1 MCCHVDESS
10 QVLIT
15 LLSDSVNNEHFW
27 LCLSIV
33 SIAITYASV
42 RNYTY
47 DNKGKPVGCY
57 GRFSE
62 YCSKFYKLLSSEFHV
77 SFKSWSCCILYSQR
91 CLDQLLALHRAIN
104 ESGMMPNTKHF
115 GVVTVTRSVDLL
127 CIDSVNSCRKKQPRL
142 PQPKLNTNW
151 YQERPTRCY
160 TMIYWTY
167 NSLNVFRA
175 PLCTSSGA
183 CDYTDIHNMWHISLV
198 MHNLQPRTTPTTSI
212 TKVTCHMLWTS
223 V

>member
-1 MCCHVDESS
+1 MFIVAVCNFKQNFRAYKTHNLSLFVKGTIRESNICCHVDESS
-10 QVLIT
+10 QVLIIT

-27 LCLSIV
+27 LCLSII

-77 SFKSWSCCILYSQR
+77 SFKSWSCCILYSQC
-91 CLDQLLALHRAIN
+91 CLDQWLALHRAIN

-115 GVVTVTRSVDLL
+115 GVATVTRSVDPLF
-127 CIDSVNSCRKKQPRL
+127 IDSVNSYRKKQPCSR
-142 PQPKLNTNW
+142 
-151 YQERPTRCY
+151 
-160 TMIYWTY
+160 
-167 NSLNVFRA
+167 
-175 PLCTSSGA
+175 
-183 CDYTDIHNMWHISLV
+183 
-198 MHNLQPRTTPTTSI
+198 
-212 TKVTCHMLWTS
+212 
-223 V
+223 